1 MKGQYLKNIVK
12 VTKMKKSKK
21 NDKLLIALAKA
32 VTKSELNSTS
42 SPWTFQLKV
51 PKNSE
56 LLKKK

>member
-1 MKGQYLKNIVK
+1 
-12 VTKMKKSKK
+12 MKKSKK

-32 VTKSELNSTS
+32 VTKNELNSTS

-51 PKNSE
+51 PENSE